1 MPTIRID
8 QDVWTFLQRKATPFE
23 DTPND
28 VLRRELGLV
37 REVAAG
43 GSEER
48 ASKFRG
54 KTITPLLSPDRDY
67 THEAVNEYVLD
78 GKQFPARSYKDVLIG
93 LSAHLRREH
102 LSAFDQV
109 ALGLR
114 GKKRAYFSFDPK
126 DLRHPLRVKDSNL
139 FIETN
144 LNANLIAAICISLVK
159 ALGHEITKFE
169 IR

>member
-1 MPTIRID
+1 M
-8 QDVWTFLQRKATPFE
+8 
-23 DTPND
+23 
-28 VLRRELGLV
+28 
-37 REVAAG
+37 
-43 GSEER
+43 
-48 ASKFRG
+48 
-54 KTITPLLSPDRDY
+54 
-67 THEAVNEYVLD
+67 
-78 GKQFPARSYKDVLIG
+78 
-93 LSAHLRREH
+93 
-102 LSAFDQV
+102 
-109 ALGLR
+109 GLR